1 MALVVF
7 NTFTR
12 RKEEFVPLEPP
23 NVRMYNCG
31 PTVYDTFHIGNA
43 RNFIVVDVIRR
54 YLMYKGYKVKF
65 VQNITDVDDKIIA
78 RAQKEGVSTEEIA
91 RRYTEY
97 YFKYINLLG
106 IMPADEN
113 PRATEYIPQMIE
125 FVQKLLQ
132 KGAAYVVDGDVFF
145 RIKSYP
151 HYGELSGKKIEE
163 LKKGARVEVDP
174 RKEDPLDFALWKSAK
189 PGEPYWESPWGNGR
203 PGWHIEC
210 SVMSMAHLGE
220 TLDIHSGGIDLV
232 FPHHENERAQS
243 ESLTNKQFVRYW
255 IHNGFLNIE
264 SQKMSKS
271 LGNILTIDSVL
282 EEYEPEVVRYFL
294 ISAHYRHPLDYSKKN
309 LQEAKSAWQRLVD
322 SIITTD
328 EVIRL
333 LMRNG
338 AVAESD
344 IVQMNQTLQEKTRGF
359 RSKFE
364 EAMDDDFNTAEAL
377 AALFSIIGEINTLRE
392 RINQQLKSGGSP
404 EPGNISYLS
413 ALNKLLKELTSV
425 LGFRL
430 PEKRMLSTEL
440 TDNLIRVLID
450 VRHRARQEKLFE
462 FADMIRSRLNELGI
476 VLEDHPQGT
485 IWKFKK

>member
-1 MALVVF
+1 MVLF

-12 RKEEFVPLEPP
+12 KKEEFIPLEPP
-23 NVRMYNCG
+23 YVRMYNCG

-43 RNFIVVDVIRR
+43 RNFVVVDVIRR

-65 VQNITDVDDKIIA
+65 VQNITDIDDKIIA
-78 RAQKEGVSTEEIA
+78 RAQQEGASTEEIA

-113 PRATEYIPQMIE
+113 PRATEFIPQMIE
-125 FVQKLLQ
+125 FVQKLVQ
-132 KGAAYVVDGDVFF
+132 KNSAYVVDGDVFF

-151 HYGELSGKKIEE
+151 HYGELSGKKLDD
-163 LKKGARVEVDP
+163 LKKGARVDVDP

-189 PGEPYWESPWGNGR
+189 PGEPYWESPWGKGR

-220 TLDIHSGGIDLV
+220 TLDIHSGGIDLI

-255 IHNGFLNIE
+255 LHNGFLNIE

-271 LGNILTIDSVL
+271 LGNILTIDSIL
-282 EEYEPEVVRYFL
+282 EQYDPEVVRYFL
-294 ISAHYRHPLDYSKKN
+294 ISAHYRHPLDYSQTN
-309 LQEAKSAWQRLVD
+309 LREAKSAWQRLVD
-322 SIITTD
+322 STITTD
-328 EVIRL
+328 EIIRL
-333 LMRNG
+333 LLKDGSIR
-338 AVAESD
+338 ESD
-344 IVQMNQTLQEKTRGF
+344 IAQMNETIEQRLSTF
-359 RSKFE
+359 RSQFE
-364 EAMDDDFNTAEAL
+364 QAMDDDFNTAEAI
-377 AALFSIIGEINTLRE
+377 AALFNIVGEINTLRE
-392 RINQQLKSGGSP
+392 NINQQLKNGHSP
-404 EPGNISYLS
+404 EPGKVSYLS
-413 ALNKLLKELTSV
+413 ALNKLLKELIGV

-430 PEKRMLSTEL
+430 PEKPTLSSEL
-440 TDNLIRVLID
+440 TDNLIRILVDI
-450 VRHRARQEKLFE
+450 RQKARQQKLFE

-485 IWKFKK
+485 IWKFKQ